1 MPKKR
6 SLLLTRGHTPQ
17 KEVLSHGS
25 QSPTS
30 SQSLGSQ
37 SLGRGTLSLV
47 SFSLTLGYGGNH
59 AYPANSGLSWP
70 DAMLQTQA
78 EVSIQVH
85 IEGKEIERVDCSK
98 SLGLTIDE
106 TLSWSNKDR
115 KHFEENLLRN
125 WRLES
130 SETIYQHTFSYK
142 NPSGLNFERYTQSW
156 AISRRSR
163 PKTAEK
169 YIWFPRT
176 VVLLLI
182 KPTIFCFLHLF
193 VSAFALLLF
202 FATAAVV
209 FYVLVA
215 VESLDPAEN
224 PKTSLKSEFTFFQ
237 SLIYRGYYYIKS
249 RSSENY
255 FEFCRR
261 LLMRRHPYNVHCK
274 TRPFHVIAAYPAN
287 EIYKK
292 VWCTCKVKVKVPSKP
307 ILFVSLFV
315 S

>member
-59 AYPANSGLSWP
+59 AYPANSGFSWP
-70 DAMLQTQA
+70 DTMLQTQA
-78 EVSIQVH
+78 DVSIQVH

-106 TLSWSNKDR
+106 TLSWSNKYR

-202 FATAAVV
+202 SATAAVV

-237 SLIYRGYYYIKS
+237 S
-249 RSSENY
+249 
-255 FEFCRR
+255 
-261 LLMRRHPYNVHCK
+261 
-274 TRPFHVIAAYPAN
+274 
-287 EIYKK
+287 
-292 VWCTCKVKVKVPSKP
+292 
-307 ILFVSLFV
+307 
-315 S
+315 

>member
-6 SLLLTRGHTPQ
+6 SLLLTRGHTPL
-17 KEVLSHGS
+17 KEVLSQGS

-30 SQSLGSQ
+30 SPSMGSQ
-37 SLGRGTLSLV
+37 SLRRGPLSLV

-59 AYPANSGLSWP
+59 AYPANSGFSWS

-78 EVSIQVH
+78 DVSIQVQGNRKSWLLKVSWTNNWWDPLLVQQISKTFRRKSPQELAPWIEWDHLSTH
-85 IEGKEIERVDCSK
+85 IQ
-98 SLGLTIDE
+98 L
-106 TLSWSNKDR
+106 
-115 KHFEENLLRN
+115 
-125 WRLES
+125 
-130 SETIYQHTFSYK
+130 Q

-193 VSAFALLLF
+193 VSAFALLLVS
-202 FATAAVV
+202 ATAAVV

-215 VESLDPAEN
+215 VESLDPAAN

-237 SLIYRGYYYIKS
+237 SLS
-249 RSSENY
+249 RW
-255 FEFCRR
+255 
-261 LLMRRHPYNVHCK
+261 LLYQK
-274 TRPFHVIAAYPAN
+274 
-287 EIYKK
+287 
-292 VWCTCKVKVKVPSKP
+292 
-307 ILFVSLFV
+307 
-315 S
+315 